1 MRNFKKAMGIIL
13 ALCFMLS
20 VASVTVFAAESYT
33 AAGTFPGS
41 NWQVDNADYDLV
53 LNDATGLY
61 ELKIDNVDAGTY
73 EYKIVEDHS
82 WDVSYNTEGSAIGLG
97 TNASFTVDVD
107 GSSVLF
113 TFDPA
118 NPKAVARVIAPG
130 SDDDSS
136 SSEIVDGDDND
147 SKADDDKKDDT
158 KVDDTKADDTKADG
172 NKNTETK
179 VDAPKTGD
187 ASMVLGLALILVSS
201 AFVVAKK
208 RASAK

>member
-1 MRNFKKAMGIIL
+1 MRNFKKVMGIIV
-13 ALCFMLS
+13 ALCMMLS
-20 VASVTVFAAESYT
+20 VASVTVFAAESYS
-33 AAGTFPGS
+33 AVGS
-41 NWQVDNADYDLV
+41 FSETPWDISSTDYDLV

-61 ELKIDNVDAGTY
+61 ELKIDNVAAGTY
-73 EYKIVEDHS
+73 EFKIAEDHS
-82 WDVSYNTEGSAIGLG
+82 WDVSYNAEGSAIGLG

-118 NPKAVARVIAPG
+118 DPKAVARVIAPG

-158 KVDDTKADDTKADG
+158 KVDDTKADD

-179 VDAPKTGD
+179 ADAPKTGD
-187 ASMVLGLALILVSS
+187 ASMVLGLALVLVSA
-201 AFVVAKK
+201 AFVATKK